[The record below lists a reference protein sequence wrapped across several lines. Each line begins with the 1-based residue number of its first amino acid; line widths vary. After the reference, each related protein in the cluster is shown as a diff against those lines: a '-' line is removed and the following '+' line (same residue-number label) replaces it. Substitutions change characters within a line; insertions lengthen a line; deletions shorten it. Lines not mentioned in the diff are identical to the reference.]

1 MSRSLKDS
9 LDTHWR
15 HVSTLCKTL
24 SVTDVYKA
32 LRVVQKLL
40 KENEELR
47 GYISQVCE
55 LTSTDNIGNALK
67 RISTGRV
74 PPSVLL
80 PEELQRIPQLWLEGR
95 AETRKHKG
103 VMKMTFYQAEISYRR
118 LRPYLEDSWR
128 IAGQRDSE
136 TAELLREQILER
148 YEESSADDMTKFCY
162 AFQHNYDLTEEE
174 EFKEEI
180 EEEPSIAELMK
191 IVSNSGID
199 YGVVPKEQLIE
210 EEP

>member
-24 SVTDVYKA
+24 SVTDIYKA
-32 LRVVQKLL
+32 LRAVQKLL
-40 KENEELR
+40 RENEELR

-55 LTSTDNIGNALK
+55 ITSTDNIGNALK

-118 LRPYLEDSWR
+118 LRPYLEDAWR

-136 TAELLREQILER
+136 TAELLREQILES
-148 YEESSADDMTKFCY
+148 YEECSADDMTKFCY
-162 AFQHNYDLTEEE
+162 AFTHNYDLTEDEE
-174 EFKEEI
+174 VQEEKEQ
-180 EEEPSIAELMK
+180 EPSIAELMQ
-191 IVSNSGID
+191 IVNGGGFD
-199 YGVVPKEQLIE
+199 YGVVPKSQLTE
-210 EEP
+210 EV